1 MRKKIIN
8 NIISYTLAATMMI
21 ALVAC
26 GDTEKK
32 DDTSADTTAATEI
45 VMTETDAVAVND
57 NGEIVDA
64 ETGKKLD
71 DKEIKELTDKGVIEK
86 TTDGKVKI
94 NEDKNKKQVKVTVES
109 TTGKVVA
116 DSTKTDQKAPVT
128 TEEKKTTA
136 KTEAKTEKPT
146 EQKTEAKTEK
156 KTEAP
161 TQAPTEQKTEAPT
174 QQRTETPTEKRTEA
188 PTQQRTEAPTE
199 KRTEAPTQAPTEA
212 PTEKRTEAP
221 TQAPTEAPK
230 CSHNWVWKTHTETI
244 HHDAVTHEETYLIG
258 DAWDEAVYVTKVKCF
273 VCGTYYEST
282 PDYHANDTCGGSYG
296 HEDVIDH
303 YIHHDAE
310 YGTYTVTDKEAYD
323 EYVEV
328 KDYQY
333 CSKCGERK

>member
-8 NIISYTLAATMMI
+8 NIISYTLATAMLI

-26 GDTEKK
+26 GDTGKK
-32 DDTSADTTAATEI
+32 DDTSAETTAATEI
-45 VMTETDAVAVND
+45 IMTETDAVAVND

-71 DKEIKELTDKGVIEK
+71 EKEIKELTDKGVIEK

-174 QQRTETPTEKRTEA
+174 QQRTEAPTEKKTEA
-188 PTQQRTEAPTE
+188 PTQAPTEQKTETPTQQRTEAPTE
-199 KRTEAPTQAPTEA
+199 K
-212 PTEKRTEAP
+212 KTEAP

-230 CSHNWVWKTHTETI
+230 CNHNWVWKTHTETV

-258 DAWDEAVYVTKVKCF
+258 DAWDEPVYVTKVKCF
-273 VCGTYYEST
+273 VCGTYYASDA
-282 PDYHANDTCGGSYG
+282 DYQANDNCMGSYG
-296 HEDVIDH
+296 HENVVDH
-303 YIHHDAE
+303 FIHHVAE
-310 YGTYTVTDKEAYD
+310 YGTDIVIDQPAYD

>member
-1 MRKKIIN
+1 MIKKTKNI
-8 NIISYTLAATMMI
+8 IISYMLAAVMMI
-21 ALVAC
+21 TIVAC
-26 GDTEKK
+26 GDTGKNE
-32 DDTSADTTAATEI
+32 DTAEENTVATEI
-45 VMTETDAVAVND
+45 VMTETDAVVLND
-57 NGEIVDA
+57 KGEIVDA

-116 DSTKTDQKAPVT
+116 DSTKTDQKAYV

-136 KTEAKTEKPT
+136 KTEAKTEKHTEQKTEKKTEAHTQAPT
-146 EQKTEAKTEK
+146 EQKTETPTQQRTEAPTEK

-174 QQRTETPTEKRTEA
+174 QQRTEAPAEK
-188 PTQQRTEAPTE
+188 
-199 KRTEAPTQAPTEA
+199 K
-212 PTEKRTEAP
+212 TEAP

-230 CSHNWVWKTHTETI
+230 CSHNWVWKTHTETV

-258 DAWDEAVYVTKVKCF
+258 DAWDEPVYVTKVKCF
-273 VCGTYYEST
+273 VCGTYYASDA
-282 PDYHANDTCGGSYG
+282 DYQSNDNCMGSYG
-296 HEDVIDH
+296 HENVVDH
-303 YIHHDAE
+303 FIHHDAE
-310 YGTYTVTDKEAYD
+310 YGTDIVVDTPAYD
-323 EYVEV
+323 EEV
-328 KDYQY
+328 VVNDYQY

>member
-8 NIISYTLAATMMI
+8 NIISYTLAATIMI

-116 DSTKTDQKAPVT
+116 DSTKTDQKASV
-128 TEEKKTTA
+128 TEEKKTTT
-136 KTEAKTEKPT
+136 KTETKTEKPT
-146 EQKTEAKTEK
+146 EQK
-156 KTEAP
+156 
-161 TQAPTEQKTEAPT
+161 
-174 QQRTETPTEKRTEA
+174 TEA

-212 PTEKRTEAP
+212 PTE
-221 TQAPTEAPK
+221 APK
-230 CSHNWVWKTHTETI
+230 CSHNWVWKTHTETV

-258 DAWDEAVYVTKVKCF
+258 DAWDEDIYVTKVKCG
-273 VCGTYYEST
+273 VCGTYYASDA
-282 PDYHANDTCGGSYG
+282 DYYAHDNCGGNFGGEQVY
-296 HEDVIDH
+296 DH
-303 YIHHDAE
+303 TIHHDAE